1 MHVLNG
7 RLSPARCPRQ
17 VYKARNKETGE
28 VVALKRVR
36 MDNEK
41 EGVSQ
46 RLARAQPH
54 ALARLAHA
62 GDGAPAAAAD
72 DARRCARPG
81 RSVTRGVTALAARR
95 ACFAQVPNTAIREI
109 KILTVLNHKN
119 VVRLKEI
126 VTSKGTRG
134 RRARGAP
141 VCVPCRRGPCGAAM
155 QYACLH
161 CHVDV
166 RARAVAP
173 PGCLCAP
180 SLARRRL
187 QSRQR
192 LHLHGDGVLRP

>member
-7 RLSPARCPRQ
+7 CLPPARCPRQ

-81 RSVTRGVTALAARR
+81 RSVTREVTALAARR
-95 ACFAQVPNTAIREI
+95 ACFAQFPITAIREI
-109 KILTVLNHKN
+109 KILKVLNHKN

-141 VCVPCRRGPCGAAM
+141 VRAPCRRGPCGAAM
-155 QYACLH
+155 QHACLH
-161 CHVDV
+161 LPRGCV
-166 RARAVAP
+166 RACSRPTWVPVCPSARQ
-173 PGCLCAP
+173 AP
-180 SLARRRL
+180 STIKAKAP
-187 QSRQR
+187 STW
-192 LHLHGDGVLRP
+192 